1 MFSLFVAAL
10 ITGVRM
16 MINKSIVNSI
26 TSTEYI
32 LLYSILLFIT
42 VSIIYSREKTN
53 NIYSLTPKH
62 YAIISFSVFST
73 LYLTNISFSSMKNN
87 TTIQTQYV
95 IKAFKVMILLFISK
109 FIFQEKITKT
119 KMIGL
124 LFIIFGILLVH

>member
-1 MFSLFVAAL
+1 
-10 ITGVRM
+10 
-16 MINKSIVNSI
+16 
-26 TSTEYI
+26 
-32 LLYSILLFIT
+32 
-42 VSIIYSREKTN
+42 
-53 NIYSLTPKH
+53 
-62 YAIISFSVFST
+62 
-73 LYLTNISFSSMKNN
+73 MKNN